1 MTAVVD
7 TSPADYHKQTS
18 RYHYQVPPDEDDLES
33 QPSVPR
39 VIQTAVGPK
48 QPEWR
53 KIQQKTFTN
62 WVNERLV
69 TRNGSGQDVMYKM
82 RQGVWRPRRVGSCP
96 DEASNYLDDSKD
108 SNYL

>member
-7 TSPADYHKQTS
+7 TSPAEYHKQST
-18 RYHYQVPPDEDDLES
+18 RYHYQVPPEEDDLES

-39 VIQTAVGPK
+39 VIQTATGPK

-62 WVNERLV
+62 WVNERLAM
-69 TRNGSGQDVMYKM
+69 RESSGWTVGCQDVGGGPGEWWK
-82 RQGVWRPRRVGSCP
+82 
-96 DEASNYLDDSKD
+96 L
-108 SNYL
+108 L

>member
-7 TSPADYHKQTS
+7 TSPAQYHKQSS
-18 RYHYQVPPDEDDLES
+18 RYHYQVPPEEDDLES

-48 QPEWR
+48 QPEWK

-69 TRNGSGQDVMYKM
+69 LRERQWVDCSLSECERRAKRVMAATSM
-82 RQGVWRPRRVGSCP
+82 RCP
-96 DEASNYLDDSKD
+96 Y
-108 SNYL
+108 

>member
-7 TSPADYHKQTS
+7 TSPTEYHKQSS
-18 RYHYQVPPDEDDLES
+18 RYHYQVPPEEDDLES

-69 TRNGSGQDVMYKM
+69 MGGGQWVWEEGQGDGGSY
-82 RQGVWRPRRVGSCP
+82 S
-96 DEASNYLDDSKD
+96 DEASTSPQ
-108 SNYL
+108 

>member
-7 TSPADYHKQTS
+7 TSPAEYHKQSS
-18 RYHYQVPPDEDDLES
+18 RYHYQVPPEEDDLDS

-69 TRNGSGQDVMYKM
+69 MRKGQWA
-82 RQGVWRPRRVGSCP
+82 GCVWRSRRVGSYS
-96 DEASNYLDDSKD
+96 DEASTLP
-108 SNYL
+108 